1 MRRLVACCF
10 ATVLLAPM
18 IGAERVAASK
28 VSARESRATS
38 ALGIAA
44 PLRQLVV
51 PGSPDGVVPRS
62 PDRVV
67 PGSPDLAVLDRLV
80 FATPL
85 ARFRSER
92 SKAKRLHRWLIT
104 TTDGCTAPL
113 VGSSGRSFDFR
124 VACERHDLAYANFA
138 HLARLGIGMQWD
150 AALRARVDNQFQLDL
165 QESCLR
171 RRHSE
176 RLRCDAWVVVF
187 FHAVR
192 LAAGP

>member
-10 ATVLLAPM
+10 ATVLLAPTT
-18 IGAERVAASK
+18 GVEQVAASNVEPRAHRT
-28 VSARESRATS
+28 VSG
-38 ALGIAA
+38 L
-44 PLRQLVV
+44 PL
-51 PGSPDGVVPRS
+51 
-62 PDRVV
+62 VV

-85 ARFRSER
+85 AQFRSER
-92 SKAKRLHRWLIT
+92 SRAKRLHRWLIT
-104 TTDGCTAPL
+104 STDGCTAPL
-113 VGSSGRSFDFR
+113 VGSSGRSFNFR
-124 VACERHDLAYANFA
+124 VACERHDLAYANYA
-138 HLARLGIGMQWD
+138 HLARLDLGVHWD
-150 AALRARVDNQFQLDL
+150 SSLRARVDDQFQRDL
-165 QESCLR
+165 QETCLR

>member
-10 ATVLLAPM
+10 ATVLLAPTT
-18 IGAERVAASK
+18 GVEQVAASNVELRAHRT
-28 VSARESRATS
+28 VS
-38 ALGIAA
+38 GI
-44 PLRQLVV
+44 PL
-51 PGSPDGVVPRS
+51 
-62 PDRVV
+62 VV

-85 ARFRSER
+85 AQFRSER

-104 TTDGCTAPL
+104 STDGCTAPL

-124 VACERHDLAYANFA
+124 VACERHDLAYANYA
-138 HLARLGIGMQWD
+138 HLSRLDLGVQWD
-150 AALRARVDNQFQLDL
+150 SPLRARVDDQFQRDL

-176 RLRCDAWVVVF
+176 RLRCDTWVVVF
-187 FHAVR
+187 FHTVR

>member
-1 MRRLVACCF
+1 MRRLVAYCF
-10 ATVLLAPM
+10 ATVLLAPT

-28 VSARESRATS
+28 IPARESRATS

-44 PLRQLVV
+44 PLRQLVA
-51 PGSPDGVVPRS
+51 PGSPNRA
-62 PDRVV
+62 V

-104 TTDGCTAPL
+104 NTDGCTAPL

-124 VACERHDLAYANFA
+124 VACERHDFAYANYA
-138 HLARLGIGMQWD
+138 HLARLDLGVQWD
-150 AALRARVDNQFQLDL
+150 SSLRARVDDQFQRDL
-165 QESCLR
+165 QETCLR

>member
-10 ATVLLAPM
+10 ATVLLAPTT
-18 IGAERVAASK
+18 GVEQVAASNT
-28 VSARESRATS
+28 SARESHVPNELNIATP
-38 ALGIAA
+38 A
-44 PLRQLVV
+44 RQL
-51 PGSPDGVVPRS
+51 
-62 PDRVV
+62 VV

-85 ARFRSER
+85 AQFRSER
-92 SKAKRLHRWLIT
+92 SRAKRLHRWLIT
-104 TTDGCTAPL
+104 STDGCTAPL

-124 VACERHDLAYANFA
+124 VACERHDLAYANYA
-138 HLARLGIGMQWD
+138 HLARLDLGVQWD
-150 AALRARVDNQFQLDL
+150 SSLRARVDDQFQRDL

>member
-1 MRRLVACCF
+1 MRRLIACCF
-10 ATVLLAPM
+10 ATTLLASTT
-18 IGAERVAASK
+18 GADRVAASHIEPR
-28 VSARESRATS
+28 AR
-38 ALGIAA
+38 
-44 PLRQLVV
+44 LVV
-51 PGSPDGVVPRS
+51 PDPPDF
-62 PDRVV
+62 
-67 PGSPDLAVLDRLV
+67 AVLDRLV

-85 ARFRSER
+85 AQFRAER
-92 SKAKRLHRWLIT
+92 ARAKRLHRWLIT

-113 VGSSGRSFDFR
+113 VGSTGKSFDFR
-124 VACERHDLAYANFA
+124 VACERHDLAYANYSA
-138 HLARLGIGMQWD
+138 LARLNLGVKWD
-150 AALRARVDNQFQLDL
+150 APLRARVDDQFQRDL

>member
-1 MRRLVACCF
+1 MRRLIACCF
-10 ATVLLAPM
+10 ATVLLAPTT
-18 IGAERVAASK
+18 GAGQVAASN
-28 VSARESRATS
+28 VRPRAHRSVTS
-38 ALGIAA
+38 
-44 PLRQLVV
+44 QL
-51 PGSPDGVVPRS
+51 S
-62 PDRVV
+62 VV

-85 ARFRSER
+85 ARFRGER
-92 SKAKRLHRWLIT
+92 AKVKRLHRWLIT
-104 TTDGCTAPL
+104 STDGCTAPL
-113 VGSSGRSFDFR
+113 VGSTGKSFDFR
-124 VACERHDLAYANFA
+124 IACERHDLAYANYA
-138 HLARLGIGMQWD
+138 HLARLDLGVQWD
-150 AALRARVDNQFQLDL
+150 SALRARVDDQFQRDL